1 VQGDA
6 DGAPP
11 GAGDALSVEV
21 QLLIEDALVAVED
34 LLEALSLDER

>member
-1 VQGDA
+1 MQGDA

-11 GAGDALSVEV
+11 GGGDALTVED
-21 QLLIEDALVAVED
+21 QLFIEDALVAVED